1 MGLHDRSDEHP
12 DVQVAEPTRAVA
24 AFRSRPVHPAV
35 TVPAGRPVLY
45 ISGIPQS
52 RVLFTRIARRW
63 RPVKLLVAEGGE
75 AGLRLVEERQLRLIA
90 IDAVLPDTDAVD
102 LVIRLRRA
110 RKAAAVPILV
120 LGPDPSPQ
128 ARARFMWV
136 GANAVVTMPFDVA
149 EVERT
154 VQHLLHS
161 VPLA

>member
-1 MGLHDRSDEHP
+1 MGVHDRCDDRSDL
-12 DVQVAEPTRAVA
+12 QVAEPTRDVA
-24 AFRSRPVHPAV
+24 AFRARGVHPAV
-35 TVPAGRPVLY
+35 TVPAGRPMLY

-63 RPVKLLVAEGGE
+63 RPLKLLVAESGE
-75 AGLRLVEERQLRLIA
+75 AGLRLVAERQLRLIV
-90 IDAVLPDTDAVD
+90 IDTVLPDTDAVD

-110 RKAAAVPILV
+110 REATAVPILV

-154 VQHLLHS
+154 VHHLLHS
-161 VPLA
+161 VALG